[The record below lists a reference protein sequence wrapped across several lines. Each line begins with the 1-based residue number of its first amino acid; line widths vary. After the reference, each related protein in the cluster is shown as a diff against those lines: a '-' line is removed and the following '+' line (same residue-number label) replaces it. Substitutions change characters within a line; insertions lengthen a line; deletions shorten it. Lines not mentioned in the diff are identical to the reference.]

1 MPEELKGPRRIR
13 AVRDRPYSRL
23 NRLPLKRVSVEEA
36 RQTVSDEEDS
46 SSDSSEEACLPT
58 PPTPP
63 RNFVWNTF
71 HGSLGHVSFMKP
83 YKAIYKAS

>member
-1 MPEELKGPRRIR
+1 MPEGLKGPKRKR
-13 AVRDRPYSRL
+13 ALQNRAYSALVRPST
-23 NRLPLKRVSVEEA
+23 EEA
-36 RQTVSDEEDS
+36 RQTVSDEEDPKNV

-63 RNFVWNTF
+63 RSFVWNTF
-71 HGSLGHVSFMKP
+71 QGSLGHVSFMKP